1 MGSLLAEL
9 KQDVRYGLRLL
20 IKHPGFTIISVLTLA
35 LGIGATSAIFSVL
48 DAAVLSPLPFRDPDR
63 LVFLQ
68 EVDARGG
75 ARPPLAA
82 NLAEWKKA
90 SQTIEN
96 ADLLGGISEYSL
108 AGPSGGQRVRL
119 INVGLDTLATL
130 GVEPILGRTFH
141 PEEAI
146 VEGDTAQTIVISHDL
161 WQTRF
166 GGDPAI
172 IGQPMPGWNAAWGRI
187 VIGVMPPGFYL
198 HPSMSQADG
207 FFAFAYPRMQG
218 ARGAT
223 VARLRPG
230 VSLEQAQAE
239 LETLARASSLESV
252 NSQEGGPWQIRLVP
266 LHDVYTEG
274 YSNTLYILLGA
285 ISFVLL
291 IAAVNVTN
299 LQLSRGVSRQ
309 AEMSTRVALG
319 AQRGRLLR
327 QLVTENVLL
336 GLLGGVLGVIVAFL
350 GIRIFVTLAPAFYPP
365 SQEIQVSGTVLL
377 FTLIVAVLAGVL
389 SGLVPAFRASR
400 PDLQESMKQGARG
413 TVGAARQRIRH
424 VLVVAEVALAL
435 VLLAGAGL
443 MINSYV
449 RIMGKDMGLN
459 ADNVLSMEV
468 SLQGQDRY
476 RTRHSQ
482 AHFSVTPQAAGFY
495 DSVLERIGR
504 LPGVRS
510 AAVTSVLPP
519 SIGPSYPIR
528 VIGGS
533 ASTGGDIRT
542 QYHEISANYFDTM
555 EIPLL
560 RGRAFTDLDGELAPG
575 AAIINETMAR
585 MLFEGEDPIG
595 STVQVSL
602 APPDSPLEQDRPR
615 EIVGVVRDTRMRARF
630 EPMPV
635 VYIPYRQHLTDY
647 AGNVAFFIH
656 AHKDFV
662 VRTDGD
668 PMRAALGVRQA
679 VADTDPAIAIDD
691 LMPMHDRIAQSAGNE
706 RFWVRLLG
714 LFAALA
720 VFLAALGIYG
730 VISYTVE
737 QRLHEFGIRLVL
749 GARNADILRLV
760 ARQGLVLT
768 AAGLI
773 IGVAGAFA
781 LTRLIANQLY
791 DVTPMDPATL
801 AVVAVVLATVAMVAC
816 YIPSRRAYRAEALQ
830 TLRPQ

>member
-1 MGSLLAEL
+1 MGSLFAEL
-9 KQDVRYGLRLL
+9 KQDVRLGLRLL
-20 IKHPGFTIISVLTLA
+20 IKSPGFTLISVLTLA

-48 DAAVLSPLPFRDPDR
+48 DAVVLSPLPFRDPDR

-68 EVDARGG
+68 EVDARGR
-75 ARPPLAA
+75 ARAPLAA
-82 NLAEWKKA
+82 SLAQWKKA

-96 ADLLGGISEYSL
+96 ADFLGGISEYQL
-108 AGPSGGQRVRL
+108 AGQSGGQRVRL
-119 INVGLDTLATL
+119 INVGVDTLATL
-130 GVEPILGRTFH
+130 GVEPILGRTFR
-141 PEEAI
+141 PDETI
-146 VEGDTAQTIVISHDL
+146 VEGDTAQSVVISHAL
-161 WQTRF
+161 WQSRF

-198 HPSMSQADG
+198 HPSMSNADG

-230 VSLEQAQAE
+230 VSVEQAEAE
-239 LETLARASSLESV
+239 LDTLARTSGVEGA
-252 NSQEGGPWQIRLVP
+252 NTQEGGPWRVRLVP
-266 LHDVYTEG
+266 LHDVYTDG
-274 YSNTLYILLGA
+274 YGNTLYILLGA
-285 ISFVLL
+285 ITFVLL
-291 IAAVNVTN
+291 IAAVNVAN
-299 LQLSRGVSRQ
+299 LQLSRGVTRH
-309 AEMSTRVALG
+309 AEMTTRVALG
-319 AQRGRLLR
+319 ARRGRLLR

-336 GLLGGVLGVIVAFL
+336 GLTGGVLGVLVALL
-350 GIRIFVTLAPAFYPP
+350 GIRIFVTLAPDFYPP
-365 SQEIQVSGTVLL
+365 SEEIRLSGTVLL
-377 FTLIVAVLAGVL
+377 FTLGVAVLAGVL

-400 PDLQESMKQGARG
+400 PDLQQSMREGARG
-413 TVGAARQRIRH
+413 TVGGARQRIRQ
-424 VLVVAEVALAL
+424 VLVVAEVGLAL

-443 MINSYV
+443 MINSYA
-449 RIMGKDMGLN
+449 RIMGEDMGLN

-482 AHFSVTPQAAGFY
+482 AHFSVTPLVASFY
-495 DSVLERIGR
+495 DNVLERIER

-528 VIGGS
+528 AIGGGQR
-533 ASTGGDIRT
+533 AGGNMRT

-560 RGRAFTDLDGELAPG
+560 RGRAFTGVDGEKAPG
-575 AAIINETMAR
+575 VAIINETLAR
-585 MLFEGEDPIG
+585 MLFEGEDPMGRTI
-595 STVQVSL
+595 QVSL
-602 APPDSPLEQDRPR
+602 APPDSQLEQDRPR
-615 EIVGVVRDTRMRARF
+615 EIVGLVRDTRMRARF

-656 AHKDFV
+656 AHKDFA

-668 PMRAALGVRQA
+668 PTRLALGARQA
-679 VADTDPAIAIDD
+679 VADADPAIAVDD
-691 LMPMHDRIAQSAGNE
+691 LMPMADRLAASAGNE

-714 LFAALA
+714 LFAVLA

-737 QRLHEFGIRLVL
+737 QRLNEFGIRVVL
-749 GARNADILRLV
+749 GARNTDILTLV
-760 ARQGLVLT
+760 AREGLVLT
-768 AAGLI
+768 IAGLV
-773 IGVAGAFA
+773 IGVASAFG

-791 DVTPMDPATL
+791 GVTPMDPVTL
-801 AVVAVVLATVAMVAC
+801 AAVAMVLTMVAAVAC
-816 YIPSRRAYRAEALQ
+816 YIPSRRAYRTDPLQ
-830 TLRPQ
+830 TLRAQ

>member
-1 MGSLLAEL
+1 MGSLFAEL
-9 KQDVRYGLRLL
+9 KQDVRYGLRVL
-20 IKHPGFTIISVLTLA
+20 IKNPGFTTISVLTLA

-48 DAAVLSPLPFRDPDR
+48 DTAVLSPLPFRDPDR
-63 LVFLQ
+63 LVFVQ
-68 EVDARGG
+68 EVDARGR

-82 NLAEWKKA
+82 SLAEWKKV

-108 AGPSGGQRVRL
+108 AGASGGQRVRF

-130 GVEPILGRTFH
+130 GVEPILGRTFR

-166 GGDPAI
+166 GGDPGI

-187 VIGVMPPGFYL
+187 VIGVLPPGFWL

-230 VSLEQAQAE
+230 VTLDQAQAE
-239 LETLARASSLESV
+239 LNTLARTSSLETV
-252 NSQEGGPWQIRLVP
+252 NSQESGPWQIRIVP
-266 LHDVYTEG
+266 LHEVYTDG
-274 YSNTLYILLGA
+274 YGNTLYILLGA

-291 IAAVNVTN
+291 IAAVNVAN
-299 LQLSRGVSRQ
+299 LQLSRGITRH

-336 GLLGGVLGVIVAFL
+336 GLLGGALGVIVAFL
-350 GIRIFVTLAPAFYPP
+350 GIRIFVTLAPGFYPP

-377 FTLIVAVLAGVL
+377 FTLIVAILAGVL

-400 PDLQESMKQGARG
+400 PDLQDAMKQGARG
-413 TVGAARQRIRH
+413 TVGGARQRIRH

-449 RIMGKDMGLN
+449 RIMGQDIGLN
-459 ADNVLSMEV
+459 ADNVLTMEV

-482 AHFSVTPQAAGFY
+482 AHFSVTPLVAGFY
-495 DSVLERIGR
+495 DSVLERIER

-528 VIGGS
+528 VIGGES
-533 ASTGGDIRT
+533 AGGDIRT
-542 QYHEISANYFDTM
+542 QYHEISANYFETM
-555 EIPLL
+555 QIPLL
-560 RGRAFTDLDGELAPG
+560 RGRAFTELDGESAPG
-575 AAIINETMAR
+575 VAIVNETTAR
-585 MLFEGEDPIG
+585 MLFQGEDPIG
-595 STVQVSL
+595 RTVQVRL
-602 APPDSPLEQDRPR
+602 APPDSPLEQDKPR

-656 AHKDFV
+656 AHKDFA

-668 PMRAALGVRQA
+668 PMRVALGVRQA
-679 VADTDPAIAIDD
+679 VADTDAAIAIDD
-691 LMPMHDRIAQSAGNE
+691 LMPMHDRLAESAGNE

-730 VISYTVE
+730 VISYAVE
-737 QRLHEFGIRLVL
+737 QRLQEFGIRLVL

-760 ARQGLVLT
+760 ARQGVVLT
-768 AAGLI
+768 VAGLI
-773 IGVAGAFA
+773 VGVAGAFA

-791 DVTPMDPATL
+791 NVTPMDPATL
-801 AVVAVVLATVAMVAC
+801 AAVAVVLATVAAVAC
-816 YIPSRRAYRAEALQ
+816 YIPSRRASRTDPLQ